1 MADNIIFEFEKEGE
15 SIILDGSPFGIL
27 DYSGLE
33 ATDYNL
39 NLQANVN
46 GDGEILKR
54 KSILSR
60 EIMVEFDYL
69 DWNISQMRQKLIR
82 FFSPYSPG
90 TLYVTYLD
98 VKRRIE
104 YEVSSFR
111 INSKN
116 MYEEL
121 SCLVY
126 IRCLD
131 PSFKSEDNLGALI
144 TTLIGGWKWPFT
156 LPFKMKQYGPLK
168 KNIFNRGYMPAPI
181 EIHFKGPAVNP
192 KIINH
197 RTGEYVRVKK
207 ELTSDD
213 TLYIN
218 TAFRQKKVEI
228 IKDGV
233 RESAWDYLDLSSS
246 FFWLRPGDN
255 MIEYSTDSG
264 ISNGVEI
271 FYRERYPGI

>member
-33 ATDYNL
+33 AADYNL

-90 TLYVTYLD
+90 ILHVTYLD
-98 VKRRIE
+98 IKRRIE
-104 YEVSSFR
+104 YEVSSFQ

-116 MYEEL
+116 IYEEL

-126 IRCLD
+126 VRCLD

-168 KNIFNRGYMPAPI
+168 KNILNRGYMPAPI
-181 EIHFKGPAVNP
+181 EIFFKGPAVNP

-233 RESAWDYLDLSSS
+233 HENAWDYLDLSSS
-246 FFWLRPGDN
+246 FFWIQPGDN
-255 MIEYSTDSG
+255 MIEYSTDAG
-264 ISNGVEI
+264 NSNGVEI
-271 FYRERYPGI
+271 FYRERYLGI